1 MYSSSY
7 GEGSTLSKS
16 LGSWWPGSSLLS
28 GSGSGGVGGRL
39 RCGFSTMDD
48 AFFDS
53 YGVSNEDGGQ
63 VGVRLASRQLATGVR
78 VSWGFYTMAR
88 R

>member
-1 MYSSSY
+1 
-7 GEGSTLSKS
+7 
-16 LGSWWPGSSLLS
+16 
-28 GSGSGGVGGRL
+28 
-39 RCGFSTMDD
+39 MDE

-78 VSWGFYTMAR
+78 VSWGFNTMVR